1 MGEVIGRA
9 AELEHTAPAEGAAGN
24 QLAQT
29 LSELARTLE
38 AEDDTDQMLGDLVA
52 AAVAQIPGVD
62 EGSISVVQARR
73 EVVSQS
79 PSAPCRTPWPE
90 APQPPCGA
98 ATDPH
103 VAA

>member
-29 LSELARTLE
+29 LSELARKLE
-38 AEDDTDQMLGDLVA
+38 AEDDTEAMLDDLVA

-62 EGSISVVQARR
+62 EGSISIVLARKD
-73 EVVSQS
+73 VGSQS
-79 PSAPCRTPWPE
+79 PSGDLPRRVDAL
-90 APQPPCGA
+90 
-98 ATDPH
+98 
-103 VAA
+103 